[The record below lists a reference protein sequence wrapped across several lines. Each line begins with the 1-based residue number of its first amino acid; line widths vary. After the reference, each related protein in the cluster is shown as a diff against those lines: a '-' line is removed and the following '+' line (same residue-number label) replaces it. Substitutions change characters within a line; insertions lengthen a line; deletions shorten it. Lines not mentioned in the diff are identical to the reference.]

1 MAIKDVVIPQSPP
14 KGGKF
19 VFEVKFN
26 GKEGSWILNAPSE
39 VSLFHIYIYLHLC
52 NFLKVIS
59 DACMLYLKSVV
70 HKLP

>member
-14 KGGKF
+14 KGGTF

-39 VSLFHIYIYLHLC
+39 VSLFHINICRGLC
-52 NFLKVIS
+52 NF
-59 DACMLYLKSVV
+59 
-70 HKLP
+70 